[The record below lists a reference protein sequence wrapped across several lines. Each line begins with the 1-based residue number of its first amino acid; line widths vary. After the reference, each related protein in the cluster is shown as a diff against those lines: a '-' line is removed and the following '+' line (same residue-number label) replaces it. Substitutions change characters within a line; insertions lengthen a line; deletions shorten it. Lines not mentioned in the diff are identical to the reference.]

1 MSRMFNSKKTIVIS
15 VVVFILSF
23 MQMES
28 FPQNNWERITEIP
41 TKRNGFATA
50 VVDNEIYLIG
60 GTLFENLKWK
70 PGKIRKGPY
79 GLSTV
84 EVYDPQTNT
93 WQRVADMP
101 TLRHGAKAAV
111 VNGIIYV
118 FGGYNGKDN
127 QGVNRRFLDIVEAYD
142 PQTDTWVRKQDM
154 PVSRFNFELG
164 VAAGRVY
171 LIGGSTGRGQ
181 GHEQRTDRVD
191 IYDPATDTWMA
202 GRKMPTR
209 RDPIGVEVVS
219 NRIYVIGGYGW
230 PQIPN
235 NPGPFLTSIEEYNP
249 ITNQW
254 RKKNDMLALRTS
266 FGTVVAKDDI
276 YIIGGVDE
284 FHKYLATVGVYHPQT
299 QAWSDIPAMSTPLLP
314 YGAAAV
320 NGKIYVFGGYDG
332 ESGEFSP
339 DIMVYDT
346 GFRAVEAVGK
356 LPVRW
361 GALKA
366 ESQRQSQRD

>member
-1 MSRMFNSKKTIVIS
+1 
-15 VVVFILSF
+15 
-23 MQMES
+23 
-28 FPQNNWERITEIP
+28 
-41 TKRNGFATA
+41 
-50 VVDNEIYLIG
+50 
-60 GTLFENLKWK
+60 
-70 PGKIRKGPY
+70 
-79 GLSTV
+79 
-84 EVYDPQTNT
+84 
-93 WQRVADMP
+93 
-101 TLRHGAKAAV
+101 
-111 VNGIIYV
+111 
-118 FGGYNGKDN
+118 
-127 QGVNRRFLDIVEAYD
+127 
-142 PQTDTWVRKQDM
+142 M
-154 PVSRFNFELG
+154 PVSRYNFELG

-254 RKKNDMLALRTS
+254 RQKNDMLALRTS

-284 FHKYLATVGVYHPQT
+284 FHKYLATVDVYHPQT
-299 QAWSDIPAMSTPLLP
+299 QTWSDIPAMSTPLLP
-314 YGAAAV
+314 YGVAAV

-339 DIMVYDT
+339 GVMVYDT

-366 ESQRQSQRD
+366 EPQNQP